1 MITERRRQALCPV
14 CGERIRLVGNTTD
27 GRYIGS
33 CGDAFSARQ
42 WRTLGP
48 RTTNPHIQSNSHRRH
63 HERVR
68 IKLLLIGEFEV
79 KSNHPLVRAA
89 ARLDAFREAVQ
100 PAAEYGLTL
109 YEATAGDLAHCGVCS
124 HAHAQHLADGGSCA
138 VAGCS
143 CEQFSVCPPDTPGAP
158 E

>member
-1 MITERRRQALCPV
+1 MITERRQQALCPV

-42 WRTLGP
+42 WRTIGP
-48 RTTNPHIQSNSHRRH
+48 RTSLRQTRSVLPCRH

-68 IKLLLIGEFEV
+68 IKLLLIGEVEV
-79 KSNHPLVRAA
+79 CSDHPLVRAVA
-89 ARLDAFREAVQ
+89 QLDAFREAVQ
-100 PAAEYGLTL
+100 PATEYGLTL
-109 YEATAGDLAHCGVCS
+109 YQATAVDLAGCGRCS
-124 HAHAQHLADGGSCA
+124 HVHAQHFADDGRCL
-138 VAGCS
+138 VAGC
-143 CEQFSVCPPDTPGAP
+143 CCKQFISGPPDTPGAP